1 MTDSPNDGLVHARR
15 GASGPVLVIWPSV
28 AASRID
34 GQIWFDR
41 KFKDGMEA
49 CCSSWPGRVRALM
62 HVQDV
67 ASLPPFGAWCWNADE
82 ASFDLET
89 LEPGQRLTEAHLAG
103 VAVLQASADDHRQLD
118 AAEICER
125 AGTVCI
131 YAIELTLRTRLGLTR
146 YSDAPVLRKLK
157 AGVWHLLNELRL
169 SKAIR
174 RAQGLQGNGLPA
186 WLAYRRSTPSPLLYF
201 DTRLRKASVVT
212 ATELEARLAVLR
224 ARGPLR
230 MAFSGRLV
238 EQKGADALVPLALR
252 LRQLAVAFTL
262 DIYGTGDL
270 SGQICEQ
277 IAAQGLGDCVRL
289 HGAVDFDQVLMPQ
302 LKDRVDLFVCCHRQ
316 GDPSCTYAETLG
328 CGVPIVGF
336 ANEALASLVSAH
348 GIGWS
353 VPMGD
358 VAGLATLVGRLAADR
373 EDIGAKSLTAM
384 RFGQEHHFESVIEL
398 RMKHCTVAL
407 PHEAGATPPINLQNP
422 AT

>member
-1 MTDSPNDGLVHARR
+1 MTASPNDGLMHPRR

-41 KFKDGMEA
+41 KFKDGMDA
-49 CCSSWPGRVRALM
+49 CCASWPGRVRALM

-67 ASLPPFGAWCWNADE
+67 ASLPPFGAWRWNPDE

-89 LEPGQRLTEAHLAG
+89 LEPGQLLTEAHLAG

-118 AAEICER
+118 AAALCER
-125 AGTVCI
+125 TGTVCI

-157 AGVWHLLNELRL
+157 AAVWHLRNELRV

-174 RAQGLQGNGLPA
+174 RAHGLQGNGLPA
-186 WLAYRRSTPSPLLYF
+186 WLAYRHSTPSPLLYF

-212 ATELEARLAVLR
+212 PAELEGRLAVLR
-224 ARGPLR
+224 AREPLR

-270 SGQICEQ
+270 NDRIRAE
-277 IAAQGLGDCVRL
+277 IAAHGLADCVRL
-289 HGAVDFDQVLMPQ
+289 HGAVDFDQVLMPR
-302 LKDRVDLFVCCHRQ
+302 LKDGVDVFVCCHRQ

-358 VAGLATLVGRLAADR
+358 VAGLATLVARLAADR
-373 EDIGAKSLTAM
+373 DDIAAKSLTAM
-384 RFGQEHHFESVIEL
+384 RFGQEHHFESVVDL
-398 RMKHCTVAL
+398 RMKHCAMAL
-407 PHEAGATPPINLQNP
+407 PHEAGATPPIHLQNP